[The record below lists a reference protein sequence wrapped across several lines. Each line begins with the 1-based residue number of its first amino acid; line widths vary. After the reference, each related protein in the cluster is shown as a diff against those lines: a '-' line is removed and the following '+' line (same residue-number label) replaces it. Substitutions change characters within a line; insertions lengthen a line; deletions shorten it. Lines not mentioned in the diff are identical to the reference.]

1 MKKNWFKDKKKLVI
15 LLVAL
20 GLLGSAKVG
29 FDYVLNRS
37 QNQEIHAVYND
48 SNLERDINIVF
59 YKKGCPYCE
68 AGIGT
73 VKKEA
78 KHSNVTTLFVDVES
92 LDGKNL
98 ASRFDVVKAPTI
110 VTVRNGSIT
119 LDYYAYD
126 KDGDVYVNKD
136 YIKKVFKD

>member
-20 GLLGSAKVG
+20 GLLVSAKVG

-37 QNQEIHAVYND
+37 QKQEIHTVYND
-48 SNLERDINIVF
+48 SDLEQDINIVF

-92 LDGKNL
+92 LDGKKL
-98 ASRFDVVKAPTI
+98 ASRFDVVKASTI
-110 VTVRNGSIT
+110 VTVRNGSIM

>member
-1 MKKNWFKDKKKLVI
+1 MEKKWFKDKKKIVV

-20 GLLGSAKVG
+20 GLICSVKLGH
-29 FDYVLNRS
+29 DYVLHS
-37 QNQEIHAVYND
+37 QQSQEVYQVSTD
-48 SNLERDINIVF
+48 SILQQDVNIVF

-68 AGIGT
+68 AGIGK
-73 VKKEA
+73 VRREA
-78 KHSNVTTLFVDVES
+78 KQSNVTTLFVDVDS
-92 LDGKNL
+92 SDGKKL
-98 ASRFDVVKAPTI
+98 TSRFDVVKAPTI
-110 VTVRNGSIT
+110 VMVRNGSIT